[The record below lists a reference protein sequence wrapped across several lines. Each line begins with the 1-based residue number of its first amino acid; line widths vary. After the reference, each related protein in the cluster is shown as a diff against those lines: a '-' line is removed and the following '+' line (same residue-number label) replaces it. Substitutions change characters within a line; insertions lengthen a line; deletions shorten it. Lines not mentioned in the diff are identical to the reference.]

1 MLNSS
6 VFLEIKK
13 KKQVSD
19 PISLK
24 QCIGDAGA
32 PVFAFSGN
40 VFIKLLSL
48 QRLRMLDFR

>member
-1 MLNSS
+1 M
-6 VFLEIKK
+6 KK

-32 PVFAFSGN
+32 PVFAFSGKDL
-40 VFIKLLSL
+40 IKLLSL
-48 QRLRMLDFR
+48 QQR